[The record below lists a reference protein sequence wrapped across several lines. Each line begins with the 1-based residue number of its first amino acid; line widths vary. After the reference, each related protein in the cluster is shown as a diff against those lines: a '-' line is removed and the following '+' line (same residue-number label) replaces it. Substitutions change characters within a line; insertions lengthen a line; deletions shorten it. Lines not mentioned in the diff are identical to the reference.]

1 MSRGMKKAERLRE
14 MERLYFQHREGLS
27 DAELAERFD
36 VDRTTVYRDRTQL
49 ECEIPL
55 QEAAPGRYRV
65 DRMRYISAVRLNLTE
80 ALALYLAARRMSR
93 HTRTYQPHVV
103 SALEKLAVALKDPMT
118 EHLVHAATALVQ
130 QPPQPERERILETL
144 TQGWAE
150 RIRVRLTYQGLRA
163 NRATTHLFS
172 PYLIEPSI
180 WSDAVYVIGHSD
192 VFDALTTFNVER
204 IQDAHLSSA
213 QFTIPETFDE
223 EKLLRFAWGIWTSQ
237 KEPVTVK
244 LKFTG
249 KIAITRLK
257 ESIWHPLQK
266 PLVEMED
273 GAYIWEAPVAEPK
286 EMLPWI
292 RGWGASCEVLSPVSL
307 REKIEREVRKMARVY
322 GVGCGELVPLYQQ
335 LWGKAHKNTEEIH
348 PLVCHMID
356 VAQVARVMWRQVLT
370 SSFRTHIAEAI
381 GLEEPEAERLIVFWV
396 SLHDLGKACPGF
408 QRKYDVAE
416 TELKEAGLPFPQI
429 FSRERFY
436 HGTASADL
444 LPVLLTEK
452 TNLPRRWVRG
462 IARAVG
468 GHHGSWPIAE
478 ELQALKTY
486 NLGLEDWDKVRG
498 ELVDVLINLFS
509 PPPIENTDA
518 PREIRNTLFT
528 LLSGLTSV
536 ADWVGSMDTYFPYT
550 APPVDIDRYAERA
563 KRQAREALA
572 ALNWMAWQP
581 PQQARAFCE
590 LFEVD
595 SPRPMQSE
603 VVELAEQL
611 DQPALVIIEAPTGIG
626 KTEAAL
632 YLADHWARVLH
643 QRGMYVAMPT
653 MATSNQ
659 MHDRVNKMLTH
670 RYPDITIAPLLV
682 HSQARWMQT
691 RPPQDINIA
700 DEEIEDTAQALE
712 AMSWFLPSKRSLLAP
727 FGVGTVD
734 QTFLS
739 VLQTRHFFVR
749 LFGLSHKTLIFD
761 EVHAYDTYM
770 STLFQRLLGWLRA
783 VGTSVVILSATL
795 PAKTREE
802 LVRAY
807 AGDDV
812 EVPPAPYPTT
822 TWAMDG
828 RVGVIGAP
836 EPEDD
841 KPASPERT
849 VELDW
854 LARDPM
860 MIAEQ
865 LQEAL
870 REGGC
875 AAVICNTVRR
885 SQDVYRVLREAK
897 IVSDE
902 NLILFHA
909 RFPFGWRK
917 RIEARVLK
925 QFGKKGNRPHQAIV
939 VATQV
944 IEQSLDLDFDL
955 MISDLAPVDLLIQ
968 RAGRLHRHGGRD
980 RPQPLSEPQLWITKP
995 NIKNGTP
1002 DFGNDKWV
1010 YELYFLLRSYLALQ
1024 GRTRWSLPTDTRD
1037 LIEAVYGP
1045 DEPATG
1051 DFAYLLPEARRK
1063 MQGHNTEDTDKARQK
1078 LVLAPD
1084 HRRLLKQS
1092 NAGLQ
1097 EDAPEVH
1104 KAFRALTRL
1113 GLPSVSVVCL
1123 HKIDGRL
1130 NTEPDG
1136 SGAWINL
1143 SQRPDAKTTQALVD
1157 ATVSIS
1163 HPKIFSYLVG
1173 TDNKASPSGWRRHA
1187 LLKNYYVLE
1196 FQQNNCP
1203 IDKIGYTLILNQSLG
1218 LDIVKEAS

>member
-1 MSRGMKKAERLRE
+1 
-14 MERLYFQHREGLS
+14 
-27 DAELAERFD
+27 
-36 VDRTTVYRDRTQL
+36 
-49 ECEIPL
+49 
-55 QEAAPGRYRV
+55 
-65 DRMRYISAVRLNLTE
+65 
-80 ALALYLAARRMSR
+80 
-93 HTRTYQPHVV
+93 
-103 SALEKLAVALKDPMT
+103 
-118 EHLVHAATALVQ
+118 
-130 QPPQPERERILETL
+130 
-144 TQGWAE
+144 
-150 RIRVRLTYQGLRA
+150 
-163 NRATTHLFS
+163 
-172 PYLIEPSI
+172 
-180 WSDAVYVIGHSD
+180 
-192 VFDALTTFNVER
+192 
-204 IQDAHLSSA
+204 
-213 QFTIPETFDE
+213 
-223 EKLLRFAWGIWTSQ
+223 
-237 KEPVTVK
+237 
-244 LKFTG
+244 
-249 KIAITRLK
+249 
-257 ESIWHPLQK
+257 
-266 PLVEMED
+266 
-273 GAYIWEAPVAEPK
+273 
-286 EMLPWI
+286 
-292 RGWGASCEVLSPVSL
+292 
-307 REKIEREVRKMARVY
+307 MARVY